1 MRTTLDMPDPLYR
14 EARARA
20 ALEGITFRHL
30 MIDSL
35 SARLQACAPD
45 AASVREAQPEGRLE
59 RSARAAKP
67 GSWKAQFDEA
77 VAQLSLAAGARSG
90 VSAVDALRAD
100 RSRLE

>member
-1 MRTTLDMPDPLYR
+1 MRTTLDMPDQLYR

-35 SARLQACAPD
+35 SARLQAGAPD
-45 AASVREAQPEGRLE
+45 PAPTDEAGPEGRLKRSE
-59 RSARAAKP
+59 RTAKT
-67 GSWKAQFDEA
+67 GSWKAQFDET